1 MPFSWGPRRGSTPVR
16 VRGPLFAVGQRVSVT
31 CSGGHLARVA
41 LIDDADG
48 GALGSLADGTEV
60 EILAWRPSGFRGTRY
75 RVRATSNGLEGWLA
89 VDNLRGPEFVV
100 SAAWVGS
107 GPSTTASA
115 SLRAEKPV
123 DTGRRLGQR

>member
-1 MPFSWGPRRGSTPVR
+1 MPFPWGPRRGSTPVR

-48 GALGSLADGTEV
+48 GALGSLADDTEV

-75 RVRATSNGLEGWLA
+75 RARATSDGLEGWLA
-89 VDNLRGPEFVV
+89 VASLRGPEFVV